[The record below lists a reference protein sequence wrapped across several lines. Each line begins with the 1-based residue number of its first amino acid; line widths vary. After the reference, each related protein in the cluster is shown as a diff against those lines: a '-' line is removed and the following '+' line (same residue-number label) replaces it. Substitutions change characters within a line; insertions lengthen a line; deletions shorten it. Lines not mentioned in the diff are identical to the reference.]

1 MKVEQLQPSLLKK
14 ILKKFMI
21 MVQDKRLTIRQI
33 FEDIGLWYG
42 MKYNY
47 CKVGYEKIV
56 YKMKTDPKGHLQ
68 SADLLPKCKKKSGH
82 IREGHVISALG

>member
-1 MKVEQLQPSLLKK
+1 
-14 ILKKFMI
+14 
-21 MVQDKRLTIRQI
+21 
-33 FEDIGLWYG
+33 